1 MCTYYT
7 HSFEFFAAIPN
18 FVAVRDFA
26 TEKFGWSK
34 VKIDELVKPVIK
46 KMSGPYQGRIDNFFL
61 SERNVLPKKGNLQY
75 SKRIQSALEKVKGS
89 PKKDGPAASAA
100 TSKEPPPKK
109 VPKKPVKKSIHT
121 QAKKDEEQRDGSTVD
136 TAIKKTKE
144 TGGSATV
151 VKELQSEAA
160 QKLEARKRAAEI
172 FKQSLAEKKSK
183 KNRANEIKRKVL
195 ASHNLSESESD

>member
-1 MCTYYT
+1 M
-7 HSFEFFAAIPN
+7 
-18 FVAVRDFA
+18 RDFA

-100 TSKEPPPKK
+100 SSKEPPPKK
-109 VPKKPVKKSIHT
+109 VLKKPVKKSIHT
-121 QAKKDEEQRDGSTVD
+121 QAKKDEEQGDGSTVD
-136 TAIKKTKE
+136 TAIKKIKE

-151 VKELQSEAA
+151 VKELQSEGA